1 MIKQLWMNQ
10 RDGVISVLVLVAIFL
25 LTLIFIL
32 GPVISQKERYRVE
45 LTRDARILQQL
56 RALDN
61 ARDDLS
67 SRFQEYQDRDL
78 QSWVYSHTG
87 ADTVTLDIQR
97 RVSAELANA
106 DAQVRTLSPLPM
118 KLEKGYLTVGV
129 QVDFSASIP
138 ALMQVLRALEQGKP
152 LLLMGNMSIRPI
164 QIRVR
169 RDEVAQQLVSVQMT
183 VQTFLVPA
191 SNEGEVK

>member
-10 RDGVISVLVLVAIFL
+10 RDGVISVLVLAAIFL
-25 LTLIFIL
+25 LVLILIL
-32 GPVISQKERYRVE
+32 GPVISQNERYRVE
-45 LTRDARILQQL
+45 LARDARILQQL

-61 ARDDLS
+61 ARDDLN
-67 SRFQEYQDRDL
+67 SRFKEYQDRDL
-78 QSWVYSHTG
+78 QSWVYSQAA

-97 RVSAELANA
+97 RVSTELANA
-106 DAQVRTLSPLPM
+106 NAQVRTISPLPV

-138 ALMQVLRALEQGKP
+138 ALMQVLSELEQGKP
-152 LLLMGNMSIRPI
+152 LLLLGNMSIRPI

-169 RDEVAQQLVSVQMT
+169 RDEVTPQLVSVQMT

-191 SNEGEVK
+191 GNEGEVK

>member
-106 DAQVRTLSPLPM
+106 DAQVRTISPLPM